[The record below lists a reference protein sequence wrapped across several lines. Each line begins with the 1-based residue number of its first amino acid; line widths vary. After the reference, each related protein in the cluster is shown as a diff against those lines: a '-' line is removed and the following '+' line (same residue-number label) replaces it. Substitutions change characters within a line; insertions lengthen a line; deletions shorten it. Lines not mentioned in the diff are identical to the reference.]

1 MLGHA
6 YQHHCAERRRNHTV
20 MARYYETRE
29 PHLWSTPHPMRHSL
43 DAKVCVARNAGFNT
57 RFDTERPLKLQKSPH
72 ETPCRGTAFGRTTW
86 SARSLFLLTLFDP
99 SLLKKSTRPRGMFR
113 CGTPHVTA
121 CSVRPSP
128 RFFVLRHA
136 YLDRAENRLFF
147 RVPEMGARSA
157 WGARS
162 APEGR
167 REAPRSGAGCRA
179 AAQSA
184 AAGG

>member
-1 MLGHA
+1 MYTDQSDRVRSYRTCDSGKDSLGNRLHTNTT
-6 YQHHCAERRRNHTV
+6 AERRRNHTV

-29 PHLWSTPHPMRHSL
+29 PHLWSTPRPMRHSL

-136 YLDRAENRLFF
+136 YLDRAENRQEPVF
-147 RVPEMGARSA
+147 RVAE
-157 WGARS
+157 
-162 APEGR
+162 ED
-167 REAPRSGAGCRA
+167 A
-179 AAQSA
+179 AME
-184 AAGG
+184 